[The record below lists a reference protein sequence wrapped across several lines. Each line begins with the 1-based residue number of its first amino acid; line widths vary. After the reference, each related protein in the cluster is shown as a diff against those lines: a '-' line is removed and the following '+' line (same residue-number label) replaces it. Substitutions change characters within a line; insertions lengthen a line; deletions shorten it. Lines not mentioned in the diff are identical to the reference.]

1 MGIIACVEVT
11 TTTVGTTPGSTSAPS
26 QSIAPETAGV
36 DVEGTTTVAPP
47 SSGTTI
53 VPTSV
58 STTTVCQKDMATV
71 GGQYV
76 SSVTYSAS
84 TADGTDNDDLTST
97 SGNGITFTPVS
108 GTSVFLIKT
117 TSHSTRSPSLSIQL
131 VLIHLVALQ
140 SMHLAMSTNSQC
152 NSSLNRIQINQ
163 SLLLLNLVVN
173 QSKSSQLPS
182 THDHQSSIYHH
193 NYQHQLVAFVLLF
206 FRRSIKRKKT
216 IIYF

>member
-108 GTSVFLIKT
+108 GTSGLFDQNNKPLYQITITFNPAGVDSFGSITVNAPSNVDKFAVQFFTQSNPNQPVTLAPELGGQPVEVIST
-117 TSHSTRSPSLSIQL
+117 TINSRPSIVDLP
-131 VLIHLVALQ
+131 
-140 SMHLAMSTNSQC
+140 
-152 NSSLNRIQINQ
+152 
-163 SLLLLNLVVN
+163 
-173 QSKSSQLPS
+173 SQLPTPIGGIRIIILS
-182 THDHQSSIYHH
+182 TFDK
-193 NYQHQLVAFVLLF
+193 A
-206 FRRSIKRKKT
+206 
-216 IIYF
+216 